1 MLNVGDEAPD
11 FLGTDCQGRAVQLS
25 GYRGRRVVLFFYPKT
40 FTIMC
45 TAEAR
50 AFRDNHDLVRELGAE
65 LIGVSTDSTETQCEF
80 AAQEE
85 IQFALLGDESREIS
99 TKYDVV
105 WPGLNRDRRMTFI
118 IGPEGR
124 IEEIIR
130 HEMRVWRHLDDV
142 LSHLRKA
149 PPVPNA

>member
-1 MLNVGDEAPD
+1 MLKMGDEAPD
-11 FLGTDCQGRAVQLS
+11 FVGADCRGEPVRLS
-25 GYRGRRVVLFFYPKT
+25 AYRGRRVVLFFYPKT

-50 AFRDNHDLVRELGAE
+50 AFRDNHELVKALGAE
-65 LIGVSTDSTETQCEF
+65 LIGVSTDSTAVQCEF
-80 AAQEE
+80 AAQED
-85 IQFALLGDESREIS
+85 IQFPLLGDESREIS
-99 TKYDVV
+99 TKYEVV

-118 IGPEGR
+118 VGPEGK

-142 LSHLRKA
+142 LAHLKKQQLA
-149 PPVPNA
+149 VA